1 MADAI
6 QKFWSWWPGIRP
18 RIEVAIDGGGFDEAL
33 VKEIND
39 RVVAIRD
46 GLDWELA
53 PGTNAK
59 HAFCLSAKGDPEGR
73 LVTETWRARG
83 PNPDETWEFHGAR
96 RSGPGRSQMA
106 LEIDGQ
112 SFKLHEFT
120 VALEVDVTRERVHG
134 TYYHP
139 AFPRITDEKLRF
151 TVTYLTLDSVL
162 GEDEVERWL
171 GVIETSAFEPTNAR
185 PMEELLAAV
194 DEVRRTATGEKFVV
208 CRGEAD
214 GLPAF
219 AVVNLALKRVDHLLA
234 CMHGEIDIE
243 IVEQTSEQLPTEA
256 EDEHLDAMEGELMR
270 ALGAT
275 ALFFGRETR
284 RGRRLLHFF
293 APEDS
298 GAPAIVERWQ
308 QGHRGRGIEVA
319 WQRDPIWDVQRRF
332 G

>member
-6 QKFWSWWPGIRP
+6 KKFWTWWPSIRP
-18 RIEVAIDGGGFDEAL
+18 RIEAAIDGAGFDEPL

-39 RVVAIRD
+39 RVLAIRD

-53 PGTNAK
+53 PGTRAK

-83 PNPDETWEFHGAR
+83 PAADDMWEFHGAR

-112 SFKLHEFT
+112 SFKFHEFT
-120 VALEVDVTRERVHG
+120 DALEVDATRERVHG
-134 TYYHP
+134 TYFHP
-139 AFPRITDEKLRF
+139 AFARIDDEKLRF
-151 TVTYLTLDSVL
+151 TATYLTLDGVL

-171 GVIETSAFEPTNAR
+171 GVIETSRLAPANAR
-185 PMEELLAAV
+185 PLTELLAAV
-194 DEVRRTATGEKFVV
+194 EELRRTATGEQFAV
-208 CRGEAD
+208 CRGESE

-234 CMHGEIDIE
+234 CMHGEIDIQ
-243 IVEQTSEQLPTEA
+243 ILEQTAEALPTES
-256 EDEHLDAMEGELMR
+256 ESQHLDAMEGELVK
-270 ALGAT
+270 ALGPT
-275 ALFFGRETR
+275 VIFFGRETR
-284 RGRRLLHFF
+284 RGHRVLHFF
-293 APEDS
+293 APEDG
-298 GAPAIVERWQ
+298 GARSVVERWQ
-308 QGHRGRGIEVA
+308 KSHKGRAIDTS
-319 WQRDPIWDVQRRF
+319 WKRDPTWDVQRRF